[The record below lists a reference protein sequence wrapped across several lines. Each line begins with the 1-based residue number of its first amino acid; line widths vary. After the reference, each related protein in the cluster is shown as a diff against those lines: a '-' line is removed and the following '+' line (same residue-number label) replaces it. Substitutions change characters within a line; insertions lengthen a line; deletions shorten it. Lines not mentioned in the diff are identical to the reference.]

1 MMSLPEPLV
10 CLAICVQIRRGVKT
24 TFVFIGHQQ
33 NLTLAYTKKNSHS
46 STALLSMRS
55 TGAHLVSSFYFR
67 LAAVTLRA
75 QHFTADQTQRRRT
88 AVVTIRI
95 WAAKNQNHAC
105 SRLFLSSEK
114 LNIILSRS
122 NISGNLADD
131 SFFLSVCEILLD
143 FRHCCSNDTYLKGT
157 S

>member
-1 MMSLPEPLV
+1 MSLPEPLV
-10 CLAICVQIRRGVKT
+10 CLAIRVQVRRGVKT

-46 STALLSMRS
+46 STALLSMSS

-88 AVVTIRI
+88 AVVTFRI
-95 WAAKNQNHAC
+95 WTAKNQNHAC
-105 SRLFLSSEK
+105 SCSLLSSEK
-114 LNIILSRS
+114 LNITLSRS
-122 NISGNLADD
+122 SISGNLTDN
-131 SFFLSVCEILLD
+131 SFFLSVCEI
-143 FRHCCSNDTYLKGT
+143 
-157 S
+157 